1 MGDDRTGVYT
11 VISGAGVATCEEW
24 LEVRGT
30 GNVVEN
36 QIEAFGAGFLTAY
49 NLYVFK
55 GKNVARGHSN
65 ESLILWADRFCRAN
79 PKERIAAMMEMMIYE
94 LNQTR
99 VQ

>member
-55 GKNVARGHSN
+55 GKNVARGHRT
-65 ESLILWADRFCRAN
+65 ESLILWADRLIRKSAL
-79 PKERIAAMMEMMIYE
+79 PR
-94 LNQTR
+94 
-99 VQ
+99 